1 MYVCLC
7 HGLNTRDVKDAVA
20 QGARDASEVFDHF
33 LVKPR
38 CGRCVGTMCDMV
50 ASECDQDD
58 APMMVA
64 AE

>member
-1 MYVCLC
+1 MSVCLC

-20 QGARDASEVFDHF
+20 QGARDAGEVFDHF

-50 ASECDQDD
+50 AAECDRDG